1 MLRVPL
7 LVKSAP
13 NDGLV
18 LELIKEVRLMLGGRE
33 LMGTNER
40 GAALCA
46 TSWQL
51 QAAVERLWN
60 SRKIIESHLIYLF
73 YRVVCYYKT
82 LLTILSVLIK
92 S

>member
-40 GAALCA
+40 GAAHCA

-51 QAAVERLWN
+51 LAAMERL
-60 SRKIIESHLIYLF
+60 
-73 YRVVCYYKT
+73 
-82 LLTILSVLIK
+82 
-92 S
+92 